1 MEKIIELKDIS
12 KSYGEN
18 SVLKGFS
25 DIFSTGEMVA
35 LVGKSGS
42 GKSTLLNII
51 GLLENSDS
59 GEIIY
64 KGQSIGNIDS
74 KQAMRIRRY
83 GLGYVFQNFAL
94 VENETVLE
102 NLKLALEYRKEAN
115 KMSLIEEALN
125 NFGLKDYVNHK
136 VYQLSGGQQQRI
148 AMARVELKPCD
159 IILADEPTASLDSE
173 NGAVVMETLKRY
185 REEGKLVVIATHDM
199 EIANECDRVIN
210 LD

>member
-51 GLLENSDS
+51 GLLENSDG

-64 KGQSIGNIDS
+64 KGQSIDNIDS

-159 IILADEPTASLDSE
+159 VILADEPTASLDKE

-185 REEGKLVVIATHDM
+185 RDEGKLVVIATHDM

>member
-1 MEKIIELKDIS
+1 
-12 KSYGEN
+12 
-18 SVLKGFS
+18 
-25 DIFSTGEMVA
+25 MVA

-159 IILADEPTASLDSE
+159 IILADEPTASLDRE

>member
-51 GLLENSDS
+51 GLLEKSDS

-64 KGQSIGNIDS
+64 KDRSIGNIDS
-74 KQAMRIRRY
+74 KQAMMIRRY

-102 NLKLALEYRKEAN
+102 NLKLALEYRKGVN
-115 KMSLIEEALN
+115 KTNLIEEALN
-125 NFGLKDYVNHK
+125 SFGLKDYVNHK

-148 AMARVELKPCD
+148 AMARVELKPCEV
-159 IILADEPTASLDSE
+159 ILADEPTASLDRE
-173 NGAVVMETLKRY
+173 NGTIVIETLKRY
-185 REEGKLVVIATHDM
+185 RNQGKLVVIATHDM
-199 EIANECDRVIN
+199 DIAKECDRIIR

>member
-64 KGQSIGNIDS
+64 KGQSISNIDS

-159 IILADEPTASLDSE
+159 VILADEPTASLDKE

>member
-102 NLKLALEYRKEAN
+102 NLKLALEYRKGVN
-115 KMSLIEEALN
+115 KTNLIEEALN
-125 NFGLKDYVNHK
+125 SFGLKDYVNHK

-148 AMARVELKPCD
+148 AMARVELKPCEV
-159 IILADEPTASLDSE
+159 ILADEPTASLDRE
-173 NGAVVMETLKRY
+173 NGTIVIETLKRY
-185 REEGKLVVIATHDM
+185 RNQGKLVVIATHDM
-199 EIANECDRVIN
+199 DIAKECDRIIR

>member
-64 KGQSIGNIDS
+64 KGQSIDNIDS

-102 NLKLALEYRKEAN
+102 NLKLALEYRKGVN
-115 KMSLIEEALN
+115 KTNLIEEALN
-125 NFGLKDYVNHK
+125 SFGLKDYVNHK

-148 AMARVELKPCD
+148 AMARVELKPCEV
-159 IILADEPTASLDSE
+159 ILADEPTASLDRE
-173 NGAVVMETLKRY
+173 NGTIVIETLKRY
-185 REEGKLVVIATHDM
+185 RNQGKLVVIATHDM
-199 EIANECDRVIN
+199 DIAKECDRIIR

>member
-12 KSYGEN
+12 KSYGEHN
-18 SVLKGFS
+18 VLEGFS

-64 KGQSIGNIDS
+64 KGQSISNIDS

-159 IILADEPTASLDSE
+159 IILADEPTASLDRE

>member
-1 MEKIIELKDIS
+1 MGKIIELKDIS

-64 KGQSIGNIDS
+64 KGQSISNIDS

-102 NLKLALEYRKEAN
+102 NLKLALEYRKESN

-159 IILADEPTASLDSE
+159 VILADEPTASLDRE